1 MQRIWE
7 FFQLGGPV
15 MYVLAGASV
24 MATAILF
31 ERLWTLQRRRVLPP
45 RLMYLVR
52 QMLTEGRHD
61 EARNLCATN
70 DSAISAVLLAGL
82 KMVHAGRSVVREAM
96 QDRGRRE
103 AAELENYIGA
113 LGAIVTISPL
123 LGLLGTITGMIET
136 FQGVTDTVAATGSVN
151 ANSLAGGIWEALIT
165 TAAGLMVAIPA
176 FVAHR
181 VLLSRVDSLIADL
194 EEASLDLGELICPAT
209 TAGGVSS
216 GSSVSGPV
224 AESLAQG
231 RSAEDV

>member
-15 MYVLAGASV
+15 MYVLAGASII
-24 MATAILF
+24 ATAILF
-31 ERLWTLQRRRVLPP
+31 ERLWALQRTRVLPP
-45 RLMYLVR
+45 RLMYVVR
-52 QMLTEGRHD
+52 QMLTEGRLD
-61 EARNLCATN
+61 EARKLCATN
-70 DSAISAVLLAGL
+70 ESAISAVLLAGL

-151 ANSLAGGIWEALIT
+151 ANSLAGGIWEALVT
-165 TAAGLMVAIPA
+165 TAAGLMVAIPV
-176 FVAHR
+176 FVVHR
-181 VLLSRVDSLIADL
+181 ILLSRVDGLVAEL
-194 EEASLDLGELICPAT
+194 EEASLDLGELICPAAT
-209 TAGGVSS
+209 IGSVHASGV
-216 GSSVSGPV
+216 VIAPP
-224 AESLAQG
+224 AESLPQVHAG
-231 RSAEDV
+231 DAV

>member
-15 MYVLAGASV
+15 MYVLAGASIA
-24 MATAILF
+24 ATAILF
-31 ERLWTLQRRRVLPP
+31 ERLWALQRTRVLPP
-45 RLMYLVR
+45 RLMYVVR
-52 QMLTEGRHD
+52 QMLTEGRLD
-61 EARNLCATN
+61 EARKVCATN
-70 DSAISAVLLAGL
+70 ESAISAVLLSGL
-82 KMVHAGRSVVREAM
+82 KMVHAGRAVVREAM

-181 VLLSRVDSLIADL
+181 ILLARVDSLVADL

-209 TAGGVSS
+209 PIAATPVSTTAALPSGVTLSK
-216 GSSVSGPV
+216 
-224 AESLAQG
+224 A
-231 RSAEDV
+231 DVKGEA